1 MAKPRLDRVI
11 QVALP
16 LPLRQ
21 SYSYSVPDSI
31 PFPFPGSRVRV
42 PFGARRLIGYVVEDA
57 DASPPEK
64 LRPVDEILDSTPL
77 FSPTLLEFTKRVA
90 DYYLVPHGIVMA
102 AAYPRRLDPLPRY
115 RYSLAEK
122 KAETPARLAPL
133 LNLLSEKTLTYST
146 IKSRLGPETG
156 ELLKEALNAELVIE
170 ETKWKSRRR
179 YRARDRVALLLPA
192 AEAATRIK
200 DASLPK
206 PFAKVMKALLSYSDK
221 GFPTVRDTA
230 TLARVPQRVLQE
242 MAEVE
247 LVELFDLV
255 PAEMP
260 RTKSPHT
267 LTVEQEASIEPV
279 STALKE
285 NRNETFLLFGVTG
298 SGKTEVYLR
307 LAQQAFDEGKT
318 VLYLVPEIS
327 LTSFLARRL
336 MERFGSDVAIL
347 HSSMNPHERVRQW
360 RRVMAGK
367 ARLVIGPRSALFAPL
382 DKLGLIIVDE
392 EHDPSFKQHDFP
404 RYHAR
409 DMAVLRGVIESVPV
423 VLGSA
428 TPSIESF
435 YNATENGKYR
445 LLRMSKRVA
454 GAILPSVEIVDM
466 RKEFAASGK
475 ETTFSATLG
484 DKMEECL
491 QKGHQAVILR
501 NRLGYSTFVL
511 CRRCGKTLRCDDCSV
526 ALTYHRAWQG
536 LKCHYCGR
544 NYTVPGAC
552 PSCGE
557 EYLQFCGEGTEKV
570 EDTLATLFPNA
581 SIERMDRDAV
591 RTAARFDSIWR
602 RYEEG
607 KIDFLVGTQ
616 MVAKGHDIAN
626 VTLVGVLSADFIL
639 GMPDFRAAERVFQ
652 LITQAAGRA
661 GRGAFRGSAVIQ
673 SHFPEHYAVTA
684 ARDQDFET
692 FYEKEIRYRKM
703 MLYPPI
709 GALAKVEFRGK
720 VPGRVQ
726 ALAEEAAAVLRKRR
740 REGVRILGPMP
751 PPLEKL
757 EGLTRRR
764 ILLRAK
770 ERQRLRAI
778 LADLLSS
785 PLGAH
790 NGRDMFVEVDP
801 YDLM

>member
-1 MAKPRLDRVI
+1 M
-11 QVALP
+11 
-16 LPLRQ
+16 
-21 SYSYSVPDSI
+21 
-31 PFPFPGSRVRV
+31 
-42 PFGARRLIGYVVEDA
+42 IGYVVEDPNA
-57 DASPPEK
+57 APPEK

-77 FSPTLLEFTKRVA
+77 FSPALLEFTRMVA
-90 DYYLVPHGIVMA
+90 HYYLLPLGTVMA
-102 AAYPRRLDPLPRY
+102 VAYPRGLDPLPRS
-115 RYSLAEK
+115 RYSLSEGTG
-122 KAETPARLAPL
+122 EVPEHLLPLAG
-133 LNLLSEKTLTYST
+133 LLSGKTLTYST

-156 ELLKEALNAELVIE
+156 ELLKEALNAELVVE
-170 ETKWKSRRR
+170 DTKWRSRRR

-192 AEAATRIK
+192 AEAAAKTE
-200 DASLPK
+200 DGSLPK
-206 PFAKVMKALLSYSDK
+206 PFAKAMKALLSYADK
-221 GFPTVRDTA
+221 GFPTLRDVA
-230 TLARVPQRVLQE
+230 GRARVPQRVLQE

-255 PAEMP
+255 PVEMP
-260 RTKSPHT
+260 RTQSPHT
-267 LTVEQEASIEPV
+267 LTREQETALEPL

-285 NRNETFLLFGVTG
+285 GRNETCLLFGVTG

-409 DMAVLRGVIESVPV
+409 DMAVLRGVIENVPV

-428 TPSIESF
+428 TPSVESF
-435 YNATENGKYR
+435 YNAVEAGKYR
-445 LLRMSKRVA
+445 LLRMKDRVA
-454 GAILPSVEIVDM
+454 GAILPSVEIADM
-466 RKEFAASGK
+466 RKEFAETGK
-475 ETTFSATLG
+475 ESTFSAVLR
-484 DKMEECL
+484 DKLEECAG
-491 QKGHQAVILR
+491 QGHQAVILR
-501 NRLGYSTFVL
+501 NRLGFSTFVL
-511 CRRCGKTLRCDDCSV
+511 CRRCGKTLQCDDCSV

-536 LKCHYCGR
+536 LKCHYCGKS
-544 NYTVPGAC
+544 YPVPGAC

-557 EYLQFCGEGTEKV
+557 EYLHFRGEGTEKV
-570 EDTLATLFPNA
+570 EDALTRLFPDA
-581 SIERMDRDAV
+581 VIERMDRDAV
-591 RTAARFDSIWR
+591 KTASRFDSIWR

-673 SHFPEHYAVTA
+673 SYFPDHYAVTA

-703 MLYPPI
+703 MLYPPV

-726 ALAEEAAAVLRKRR
+726 ALAEEASALLRKKR
-740 REGVRILGPMP
+740 REGLRILGPMA

-770 ERQRLRAI
+770 ERQRLRSI
-778 LADLLSS
+778 LSELLSS